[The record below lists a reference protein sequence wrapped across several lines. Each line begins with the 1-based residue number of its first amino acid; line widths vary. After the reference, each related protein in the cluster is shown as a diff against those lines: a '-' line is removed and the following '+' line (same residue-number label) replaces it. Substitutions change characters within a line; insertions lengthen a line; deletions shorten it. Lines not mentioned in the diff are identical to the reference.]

1 MNPTKSMK
9 TTHKSVSALL
19 IIAALV
25 ACVHAGAQQRVAES
39 DVRVPRGSLAEVQ
52 GRRRVALLASRP
64 LVVDAR
70 EPALAALEDH
80 RRALRG
86 EPPRQHAAGARLIA
100 DKINKYIRKYH
111 MMTAAV
117 QYEEADLIL
126 VFHVTAQRPSGIP
139 REPYVWGKMFVLAV
153 GADSTARVVWESK
166 DDRTPPEEAT
176 DDFLK
181 AYKAARGE
189 K

>member
-1 MNPTKSMK
+1 MK
-9 TTHKSVSALL
+9 TTHKAVSSLLIFAALL
-19 IIAALV
+19 
-25 ACVHAGAQQRVAES
+25 ACVPAGAQQRITEHDARDLHVN
-39 DVRVPRGSLAEVQ
+39 RGSLAEVQ

-70 EPALAALEDH
+70 EPALVALEDH

-86 EPPRQHAAGARLIA
+86 EPPRQHSAGARLIA

-117 QYEEADLIL
+117 QYEEADLVL

-139 REPYVWGKMFVLAV
+139 REPYVWGKMFVIAV
-153 GADSTARVVWESK
+153 GADHAARVVWESK
-166 DDRTPPEEAT
+166 DDRTPAEDAT

>member
-1 MNPTKSMK
+1 MK
-9 TTHKSVSALL
+9 TTHRAVRALL
-19 IIAALV
+19 ILAALL
-25 ACVHAGAQQRVAES
+25 ACVPAGVGQVAPGREVRDLRVQ
-39 DVRVPRGSLAEVQ
+39 RGSLAEVQ

-70 EPALAALEDH
+70 EPALVALEDH

-86 EPPRQHAAGARLIA
+86 EPPRQHRAGARLVA
-100 DKINKYIRKYH
+100 DRINKYIRKYH

-117 QYEEADLIL
+117 QYEEADLVI

-139 REPYVWGKMFVLAV
+139 HEPYVWGKMFVIAV
-153 GADSTARVVWESK
+153 GADRTARIVWESK
-166 DDRTPPEEAT
+166 DDRTPPEDAT

-181 AYKAARGE
+181 AFKAARGE

>member
-1 MNPTKSMK
+1 MK
-9 TTHKSVSALL
+9 KTHKAVSALL
-19 IIAALV
+19 IIAALF
-25 ACVHAGAQQRVAES
+25 ACVPAAGQRAAGR
-39 DVRVPRGSLAEVQ
+39 DVRDLQVKRGSLAEVQ

-86 EPPRQHAAGARLIA
+86 EPPRQHGAGARLIA
-100 DKINKYIRKYH
+100 DRLNKYIRKYH

-117 QYEEADLIL
+117 QYEEADLVL
-126 VFHVTAQRPSGIP
+126 VFHVTAQRASGIP
-139 REPYVWGKMFVLAV
+139 QEPYVWGKMFVIAV
-153 GADSTARVVWESK
+153 GADHSARIVWESK
-166 DDRTPPEEAT
+166 DDRTPAEDAT

>member
-1 MNPTKSMK
+1 MT
-9 TTHKSVSALL
+9 TTHKAARAVLILAALL
-19 IIAALV
+19 
-25 ACVHAGAQQRVAES
+25 ACAPAGAGQRPAGG
-39 DVRVPRGSLAEVQ
+39 DARVQRGSLSEVQ

-70 EPALAALEDH
+70 EPALVALEDH

-86 EPPRQHAAGARLIA
+86 EPPRQHGAGARLIA
-100 DKINKYIRKYH
+100 DRLNKYIRKYH

-117 QYEEADLIL
+117 QYEEADLVV
-126 VFHVTAQRPSGIP
+126 VFHVTAQRPSVIP
-139 REPYVWGKMFVLAV
+139 REPYVWGKMFVIAV
-153 GADSTARVVWESK
+153 GGDRTARVVWESK
-166 DDRTPPEEAT
+166 DDRMAPEDAT

-189 K
+189 R